1 MGVGTAARVTQ
12 LARTIER
19 SAGRCARTVENMRRI
34 TTVLVLAMLSGTLA
48 VPLLNAAFSDLE
60 SDLPPCCRSRGQ
72 HHCAMMDQYL
82 RMKASSAPAFTAPS
96 SHCPLYPRARTQSW
110 APFAPALLPGRS
122 AVYAALRSHPACQA
136 QTLARYRVSFD
147 RSRLKRGPPALPLA

>member
-1 MGVGTAARVTQ
+1 
-12 LARTIER
+12 
-19 SAGRCARTVENMRRI
+19 MRRFAAI
-34 TTVLVLAMLSGTLA
+34 LVLVMLSGSLA
-48 VPLLNAAFSDLE
+48 FPLLYAALSDAE

-82 RMKASSAPAFTAPS
+82 RMKASGAPAFTTPP
-96 SHCPLYPRARTQSW
+96 SHCPLYPRTRTRNW
-110 APFAPALLPGRS
+110 APFAPALLPVRD

-147 RSRLKRGPPALPLA
+147 RSRLKRGPPSSL